1 MDYEALKMN
10 ILASQT
16 GALQKEID
24 KLETKNKLLIMENE
38 SLKSENE
45 ANLKELNYSKG
56 INMSNVPKQM

>member
-1 MDYEALKMN
+1 
-10 ILASQT
+10 
-16 GALQKEID
+16 
-24 KLETKNKLLIMENE
+24 MENE